1 MPDYEFDINGHTLV
15 KKPIA
20 IVDVDETLWS
30 FYDAVFETGKR
41 FGFKLPPRCECTDW
55 NAPFK
60 YETSENVIKVF
71 NEVHSH
77 QCDYKPYPYSDRF
90 LKFLR
95 TKYYVVIA
103 SHRLEKY
110 KDELVNWLNK
120 NGLEYDEVS
129 VSMDKTSLFDNP
141 NVVLVIDD
149 RADTLIAAHKHG
161 KLGIGLKKPWNEK
174 FIDEK
179 NLFNALHD
187 IEVFLK

>member
-1 MPDYEFDINGHTLV
+1 MVEYEFDIEGHTIP
-15 KKPIA
+15 KQIC
-20 IVDVDETLWS
+20 ICDVDETLWS

-110 KDELVNWLNK
+110 KDELVNWLNQ

-141 NVVLVIDD
+141 NVVPVIDD

-179 NLFNALHD
+179 NLFNTLHD